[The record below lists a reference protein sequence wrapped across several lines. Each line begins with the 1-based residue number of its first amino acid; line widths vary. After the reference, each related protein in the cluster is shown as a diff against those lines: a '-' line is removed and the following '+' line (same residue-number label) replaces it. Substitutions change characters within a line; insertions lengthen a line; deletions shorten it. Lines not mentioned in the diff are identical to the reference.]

1 MSTKA
6 SAPNFGKALRALRLE
21 RDLSQEDFYE
31 VSGRTY
37 VSRLENNG
45 ADPSLSKVVQLAQVM
60 GIRRKSRTMTHSNFS
75 SRESFCDFMRV
86 TLGSGASASPDAG
99 AVSAGIL
106 LQPHALVQFAR

>member
-1 MSTKA
+1 MSTKV
-6 SAPNFGKALRALRLE
+6 SAPDFGKALRAVRLE

-60 GIRRKSRTMTHSNFS
+60 GTHPLTMLTLAFCSKGSPAEVERLLASVKEEIASFEDLRLDRRDR
-75 SRESFCDFMRV
+75 RRR
-86 TLGSGASASPDAG
+86 A
-99 AVSAGIL
+99 
-106 LQPHALVQFAR
+106 

>member
-6 SAPNFGKALRALRLE
+6 SVPNFGKALRAVRLE

-45 ADPSLSKVVQLAQVM
+45 ADPSLSKVVQLAQMM
-60 GIRRKSRTMTHSNFS
+60 GTHPLTLLTLAFCNKGSSAEVERLLAGVREEIASFENLSLGRRDR
-75 SRESFCDFMRV
+75 RRPV
-86 TLGSGASASPDAG
+86 
-99 AVSAGIL
+99 
-106 LQPHALVQFAR
+106 R

>member
-6 SAPNFGKALRALRLE
+6 STPDFGKALRAVRLE

-45 ADPSLSKVVQLAQVM
+45 ADPSLSKIVQLAQLM
-60 GIRRKSRTMTHSNFS
+60 GTHPLTLLTLAFCNKGSPAEVERLLAGVRDEIASFENLGLERRDRRRPAK
-75 SRESFCDFMRV
+75 
-86 TLGSGASASPDAG
+86 
-99 AVSAGIL
+99 
-106 LQPHALVQFAR
+106 

>member
-1 MSTKA
+1 MSTKV
-6 SAPNFGKALRALRLE
+6 SAPDFGKALRALRLE

-60 GIRRKSRTMTHSNFS
+60 GTHPLTLLTLAFCSKGSPAEVERLLASVKEEIASFEDLSLGRRDR
-75 SRESFCDFMRV
+75 RRR
-86 TLGSGASASPDAG
+86 A
-99 AVSAGIL
+99 
-106 LQPHALVQFAR
+106 